1 MKDCDFLCMVS
12 SFLNGDSYHAYNL
25 VRDMVVRDPDNHRL
39 WNLFNVIISKADDLR
54 HNRCD
59 VTATCCL
66 SAASLGLTTL
76 QSIMK
81 AKLSKQKF

>member
-66 SAASLGLTTL
+66 SAAPVSPGPESKFTFI
-76 QSIMK
+76 QS
-81 AKLSKQKF
+81 